1 MDVSTSGGEPIR
13 VLLVDD
19 QALLR
24 ESFRRLLE
32 LEGPKLQVVGTA
44 GDGVEAVAAVDR
56 LVREGHAPDVVLMD
70 VRMPRLNGVEAT
82 RQIQARW
89 PQVRV
94 MMLTTFDDEEYI
106 VEGLYAGA
114 KSYVLKD
121 TSAEQLVQSI
131 EAVHRGESPLTPS
144 VAAKLV
150 ARFTRG
156 PNDDRAPAASAQPPS
171 SGAASTTPSAAQVAA
186 GHRPPAPGDDLTERE
201 REIVRLLARGDSN
214 REIGEALFIT
224 EGTVKNHVSNI
235 LGKLGLRD
243 RTQAALWARE
253 RGLA

>member
-1 MDVSTSGGEPIR
+1 MSGSEPRSTDERAPIR

-32 LEGPKLQVVGTA
+32 LEGQRLSVVGSA
-44 GDGVEAVAAVDR
+44 GDGVEAVAAVER
-56 LVREGHAPDVVLMD
+56 LFREGRPPHVVLMD

-89 PQVRV
+89 PDVRV

-106 VEGLYAGA
+106 VEGLRAGA
-114 KSYVLKD
+114 KGYLLKD
-121 TSAEQLVQSI
+121 ASAEQLVQAI
-131 EAVHRGESPLTPS
+131 EAVHRGESPLQPS

-150 ARFTRG
+150 AHFTRL
-156 PNDDRAPAASAQPPS
+156 PE
-171 SGAASTTPSAAQVAA
+171 SAA
-186 GHRPPAPGDDLTERE
+186 PPAPAGSASSSLPSHPAGPADDLTERE
-201 REIVRLLARGDSN
+201 REILRLLARGDSN

-235 LGKLGLRD
+235 LSKLGLRD

-253 RGLA
+253 HGLA